1 MEDLLLRARVVA
13 RISKLYILR
22 RRLADYAEKL
32 LWKACRT
39 IIFPHL
45 TNQIVDLRRCRG
57 RCQSKFFNSLLV
69 QWRNLSFRCYYWGQL
84 KWSIPPIS
92 ASPRALLKRMLLGTL
107 SVCKIKP
114 LTNLR
119 SRDPGD
125 ICQTSTFPSPLML
138 ITWEQVKVFFPLIQ
152 ERLHRWNEFWIF
164 QVFLLVTL
172 M

>member
-1 MEDLLLRARVVA
+1 MIFMQRQRMEDLLLRARVVV

-32 LWKACRT
+32 HRKACRTCST

-45 TNQIVDLRRCRG
+45 TNQIVDLRRCRWP
-57 RCQSKFFNSLLV
+57 CQSQFLNSLLV
-69 QWRNLSFRCYYWGQL
+69 QWRHLSFRYYYWEKL

-125 ICQTSTFPSPLML
+125 ICQTSTLPSPLML
-138 ITWEQVKVFFPLIQ
+138 ITWEQVKVFFL
-152 ERLHRWNEFWIF
+152 
-164 QVFLLVTL
+164 
-172 M
+172 